1 VIVTVDEM
9 KNYLRVDDDAD
20 DALIE
25 YLIGSAEKLCSDV
38 LRVDELPNQENVKVA
53 VMYAAAY
60 LYEHREEADHHALII
75 TLRSLL
81 FGDRK
86 AEF

>member
-1 VIVTVDEM
+1 MIVTVDEM

-20 DALIE
+20 DDLIKSIIE
-25 YLIGSAEKLCSDV
+25 ASEKLCADV
-38 LRVDELPNQENVKVA
+38 LRVEELPSQENTKVA
-53 VMYAAAY
+53 VMYVAAY
-60 LYEHREEADHHALII
+60 LYEHREEADHHSLTI

>member
-1 VIVTVDEM
+1 MIVTVDEM
-9 KNYLRVDDDAD
+9 KNYLRVDDDGD
-20 DALIE
+20 DDLIKNI
-25 YLIGSAEKLCSDV
+25 IGSSEKLCADI
-38 LRVDELPNQENVKVA
+38 LRVEELPSQENIKVA

-60 LYEHREEADHHALII
+60 LYEHREEADHHALTI